1 MESTTFTEFVRGTGA
16 TPRVFYP
23 LRDVARMLGIPYQ
36 TLNEEALAGRL
47 TYHLPEGRRQ
57 GKLLRPEWVDEW
69 IADGTH
75 DRIETGGAAW

>member
-36 TLNEEALAGRL
+36 TLNE
-47 TYHLPEGRRQ
+47 
-57 GKLLRPEWVDEW
+57 
-69 IADGTH
+69 
-75 DRIETGGAAW
+75 